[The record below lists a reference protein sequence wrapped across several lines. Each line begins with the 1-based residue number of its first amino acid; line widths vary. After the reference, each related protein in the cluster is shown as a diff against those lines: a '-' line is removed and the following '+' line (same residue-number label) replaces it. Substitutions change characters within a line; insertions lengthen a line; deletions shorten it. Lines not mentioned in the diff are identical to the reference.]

1 MHHWA
6 KSCGNVKLGLAKF
19 CSLLITRSLIAQLK
33 RFDGFSSMPKKT
45 VSLKCTIFEKNQV
58 KLQQK
63 KDFFG
68 QWIQIFVLQNGETK
82 RPGFLCIALTAS
94 KHFIGAIKH
103 HLTICLSLF

>member
-33 RFDGFSSMPKKT
+33 RFDDFSSMPKKT
-45 VSLKCTIFEKNQV
+45 VSLQCTIFEK
-58 KLQQK
+58 KTGETAKK

-68 QWIQIFVLQNGETK
+68 QWIQIFSLSKMVKQKGLDFFALRSPHQNTSLE
-82 RPGFLCIALTAS
+82 LLN
-94 KHFIGAIKH
+94 
-103 HLTICLSLF
+103 TI